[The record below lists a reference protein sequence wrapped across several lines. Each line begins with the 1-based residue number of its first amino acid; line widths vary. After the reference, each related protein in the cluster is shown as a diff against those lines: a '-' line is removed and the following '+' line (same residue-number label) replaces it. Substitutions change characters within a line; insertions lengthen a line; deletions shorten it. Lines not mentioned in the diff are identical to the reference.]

1 MGPPTVIPLT
11 DPRARTLLG
20 VCLTLCCG
28 FFILEMIGFLLF
40 QDQLGNGPLGHILAQ
55 RNAVFGLS
63 KGSMPLSAAVG
74 LLIHAGMAA
83 LMSAALQRT
92 WLRNRGLA
100 LSIVLLIFVAF
111 QGAVV
116 ALAIGKI

>member
-1 MGPPTVIPLT
+1 MSSPTVIPRT

-28 FFILEMIGFLLF
+28 FFILEMVGFLF
-40 QDQLGNGPLGHILAQ
+40 FGDHLGDGPLRQILTQ
-55 RNAVFGLS
+55 RNALFRLG
-63 KGSMPLSAAVG
+63 KDSMPLSAAVG
-74 LLIHAGMAA
+74 LLLHAGMAA
-83 LMSAALQRT
+83 LMSAALQRM

-100 LSIVLLIFVAF
+100 LSMVLLIFVAF
-111 QGAVV
+111 QGALV